1 SLRPRR
7 HHGSASVVSTLPQ
20 TTLRRPATIEGP
32 GLFSGEP
39 ATLTLR
45 PAGPGSGIT
54 FVREHDGVRS
64 IIPAT
69 VEHVMQVP
77 RRTALRN
84 GTLSVETV
92 EHCLAAVAGMGI
104 RNAEIELSQTSSGE
118 LPMGDGSSQPF
129 VDAIEEAGVEE
140 QEAAG
145 IEPLIIRE

>member
-1 SLRPRR
+1 
-7 HHGSASVVSTLPQ
+7 
-20 TTLRRPATIEGP
+20 
-32 GLFSGEP
+32 
-39 ATLTLR
+39 
-45 PAGPGSGIT
+45 SGIT

-145 IEPLIIRE
+145 IEPLIIREPVQVQYGEATLAALP